1 MKQPQKI
8 SAIQSIENAKQA
20 LRAKD
25 VRRAREWAS
34 YAASIDPEQE
44 TAWLLLA
51 SLSKPRAS
59 LEYAR
64 RALKINPESELAQ
77 RAFAWAVER
86 AGIEETLPL
95 KPSAPPPL
103 PEVTTRTRRKWISFP
118 LMAALLLFAMA
129 MTARGPV
136 PEVSAMIN
144 LPTATEAVVAVSRA
158 NPLTPTPT
166 PTFTPT
172 PTPTATRTPRP
183 TRTPTNIPTNT
194 RVPLPTKPP
203 DAPPP
208 SAEIGPNQRW
218 VEVDLSEQKV
228 YAYKG
233 KKLLKT
239 FIVST
244 GLPNTPTVV
253 GEFRV
258 YIKYVSQD
266 MSGYGYYLPD
276 VPYVMYFYK
285 DYALHGTYWHN
296 NFGTPMSHGCVNMR
310 TADAKWMFNFADIG
324 TLVVVHY

>member
-1 MKQPQKI
+1 MNQPQKI
-8 SAIQSIENAKQA
+8 SASQAIEKAKQA
-20 LRAKD
+20 MRAED
-25 VRRAREWAS
+25 TQRARKWAS
-34 YAASIDPEQE
+34 YAASVDPEME
-44 TAWLLLA
+44 AAWLLLA
-51 SLSKPRAS
+51 SLSNPLAS

-64 RALKINPESELAQ
+64 RALKINPGSKLAQ

-86 AGIEETLPL
+86 TGIEETQPN
-95 KPSAPPPL
+95 KPAAHPPL
-103 PEVTTRTRRKWISFP
+103 PETTVGTRRKWISFP
-118 LMAALLLFAMA
+118 LVAALLLFAVA
-129 MTARGPV
+129 MTAWGPV

-144 LPTATEAVVAVSRA
+144 LPTATEAVIAVSRA

-166 PTFTPT
+166 PTYT

-183 TRTPTNIPTNT
+183 TRTPTKIPTKT
-194 RVPLPTKPP
+194 SVPLPTKPS

-233 KKLLKT
+233 KRLLKT

-310 TADAKWMFNFADIG
+310 TSDAKWMYDFAKMG